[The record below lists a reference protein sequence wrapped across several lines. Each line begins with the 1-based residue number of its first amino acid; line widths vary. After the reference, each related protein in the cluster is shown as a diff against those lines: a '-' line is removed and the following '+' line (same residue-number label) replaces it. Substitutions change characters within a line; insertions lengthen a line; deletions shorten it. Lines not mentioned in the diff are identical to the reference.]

1 MKPDFSEHREMIDDI
16 KKHLHSFQ
24 VTRKMIKRDAEGLK
38 SGKILSFIDK
48 EVVLRAYREYW
59 DECGEYK

>member
-1 MKPDFSEHREMIDDI
+1 MIDDI